1 VEVGL
6 INKPL
11 MKLQQLMLIL
21 LLWPKLVLVQEKVVV
36 EDAENDNQ
44 QKEENTVIAR
54 YVDKIEKPEE
64 GVDKIS
70 RLYIN
75 FEQ

>member
-6 INKPL
+6 INKLL

-36 EDAENDNQ
+36 EDAEHVSQ
-44 QKEENTVIAR
+44 QKEENTVIAK
-54 YVDKIEKPEE
+54 YAGKIEKLEE